1 MSEILCKTRTA
12 LSLAT
17 MCVGCLLFTFHP
29 VARSEE
35 RDDSGFVP
43 LFNRQD
49 MSGWETTGNWG
60 FEPDGTLALRPKS
73 RRLRLLPDHKSFLW
87 SKATYEDFVLDLE
100 FKVAEKGNSG
110 VFLRSSSSR
119 SYIQTQIRDSHGKEG
134 PLDKS
139 DCGAVVDVAAP
150 SKNMAKRAGEWNR
163 MIITCHQ
170 DRLQVELNGEEVIN
184 LDLSESERTR
194 TVRSGRIAFENKNSP
209 VSFRN
214 VRIKELKQQK

>member
-110 VFLRSSSSR
+110 VFLRSSSSVQLHPDANPR
-119 SYIQTQIRDSHGKEG
+119 LPWKRGTPRQERLWRRGRCGGPQQEHGETGRRVESHDHHVPPGSAAGRTERGGSDQPRPQRIRKNPDG
-134 PLDKS
+134 
-139 DCGAVVDVAAP
+139 GAPAESA
-150 SKNMAKRAGEWNR
+150 SKIK
-163 MIITCHQ
+163 
-170 DRLQVELNGEEVIN
+170 
-184 LDLSESERTR
+184 
-194 TVRSGRIAFENKNSP
+194 TVRCPSATPES
-209 VSFRN
+209 RN
-214 VRIKELKQQK
+214 